1 MENYNENEKKPIINI
16 TYIFPLI
23 SLFAFPPI
31 FMILGIVFGSI
42 NISRGY
48 SGGGF
53 LQIILSL
60 ICGSIGMFVGASV
73 FF

>member
-1 MENYNENEKKPIINI
+1 MDGSNKNEKKPIINI

-48 SGGGF
+48 SGDGF
-53 LQIILSL
+53 FQIILSVV
-60 ICGSIGMFVGASV
+60 CGAIGMFIGASIFV
-73 FF
+73 